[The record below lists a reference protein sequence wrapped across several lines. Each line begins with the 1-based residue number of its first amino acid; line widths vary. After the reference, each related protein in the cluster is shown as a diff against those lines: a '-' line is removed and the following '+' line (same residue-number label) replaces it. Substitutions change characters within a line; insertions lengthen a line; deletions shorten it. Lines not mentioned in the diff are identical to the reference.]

1 MKKISSLPIL
11 FLALCI
17 ASHAGAQAGVT
28 LLVKTGI
35 SCNWKLD
42 GQPMGLLTAD
52 RPTVVLVTPGEHLV
66 EASPTDGAA
75 TIFTKVEIDKADT
88 LEKTVNIGLKTQ
100 TGQQRE
106 RPQAETPKE
115 PAPRNDAAQNPTWLD
130 PATGLMWT
138 GNDNGSDVDQP
149 QAANYCSTLQ
159 YAGHSDWRLATLEE
173 LQGIYDSSNS
183 SEVKVVSGIQY
194 EVHVK
199 GHLNLT
205 TGWVWSDRPGDSP
218 GRPYQTAWLFQF
230 FDLPTPFFDKGKPRS
245 NFLHFDFQMRA
256 LCVRRPEM

>member
-11 FLALCI
+11 FLGLCI
-17 ASHAGAQAGVT
+17 ASHAGAQSSVT
-28 LLVKTGI
+28 LLVKTST

-42 GQPMGLLTAD
+42 GMPMGLLAAD
-52 RPTVVLVTPGEHLV
+52 RPIVVLVTPGEHLV

-75 TIFTKVEIDKADT
+75 TIFTKVEIDKADK

-106 RPQAETPKE
+106 RHQAVTPKE
-115 PAPRNDAAQNPTWLD
+115 PGRNDTAQNPTWID
-130 PATGLMWT
+130 PVAGLMWT

-149 QAANYCSTLQ
+149 QAANYCSMLQ
-159 YAGHSDWRLATLEE
+159 YAGYGDWRLPTLEE
-173 LQGIYDSSNS
+173 LQGIYDSTDS
-183 SEVKVVSGIQY
+183 SKKKVVSGIEY

-199 GHLNLT
+199 GDLNLT
-205 TGWVWSDRPGDSP
+205 TGGVWSDRQGDSP
-218 GRPYQTAWLFQF
+218 GRPYQTAWLFKF

-245 NFLHFDFQMRA
+245 NYLHFDFQMRA

>member
-11 FLALCI
+11 FLGLCI
-17 ASHAGAQAGVT
+17 ASRAGAQDGVT
-28 LLVKTGI
+28 LLVKTSI

-52 RPTVVLVTPGEHLV
+52 RPTVVLVTPGEHLL

-75 TIFTKVEIDKADT
+75 TILTKVEIDKADT

-100 TGQQRE
+100 TGQQSKMHH
-106 RPQAETPKE
+106 AETPKE
-115 PAPRNDAAQNPTWLD
+115 PAGVDAAQNPTWTD

-138 GNDNGSDVDQP
+138 SNDNGSDVDQP
-149 QAANYCSTLQ
+149 QAAAYCSTLQ
-159 YAGHSDWRLATLEE
+159 YAGYSGWRLPTLEE
-173 LQGIYDSSNS
+173 LQSIYDPKNS
-183 SEVKVVSGIQY
+183 SKKKVVAGIEY

-199 GHLNLT
+199 GDLNLT

-218 GRPYQTAWLFQF
+218 GRPYQSAWLFQF
-230 FDLPTPFFDKGKPRS
+230 FDQASNFDKGKPLS
-245 NFLHFDFQMRA
+245 NFLHFHFHMRA
-256 LCVRRPEM
+256 LCVCRPEM

>member
-1 MKKISSLPIL
+1 MMKNILSLPIL
-11 FLALCI
+11 ILGLALQ
-17 ASHAGAQAGVT
+17 AGAQSGVT

-52 RPTVVLVTPGEHLV
+52 RPTVVLVTPGEHLL

-100 TGQQRE
+100 TDQQSKMH
-106 RPQAETPKE
+106 PAETPKE
-115 PAPRNDAAQNPTWLD
+115 PAAVDNAQNPTWTD

-138 GNDNGSDVDQP
+138 SKDNGSDLDQP
-149 QAANYCSTLQ
+149 QAAAYCSMLQ
-159 YAGHSDWRLATLEE
+159 YAGYSGWRLPTLEE
-173 LQGIYDSSNS
+173 LQGIYDSNNNS
-183 SEVKVVSGIQY
+183 KVKVVSGIEY

-199 GHLNLT
+199 GDLNLT
-205 TGWVWSDRPGDSP
+205 TGWVWSDRQGDSP
-218 GRPYQTAWLFQF
+218 GRPYQTAWLFLF
-230 FDLPTPFFDKGKPRS
+230 FDSASNVDKGKPLS
-245 NFLHFDFQMRA
+245 NFLHFNFQMRA
-256 LCVRRPEM
+256 LCVRHPEM